1 MSILTLGLRDIHA
14 TSRGV
19 TPANTRKTVSISIV
33 MFICVRDDLIG
44 VTEVDLFGGQHGDAA
59 MAMLGIVPT
68 EERGERGSRFRC
80 LGLIQLNVGT
90 PENDSLIWAPHA
102 CPASVTLNPSNA
114 SGSSTGSKS
123 TSIRHD
129 PLRPSSVAH

>member
-1 MSILTLGLRDIHA
+1 MPVGSTTRIARSAENLLA
-14 TSRGV
+14 AVV
-19 TPANTRKTVSISIV
+19 TNRRVAPKGRSPGKAPGPGR
-33 MFICVRDDLIG
+33 
-44 VTEVDLFGGQHGDAA
+44 
-59 MAMLGIVPT
+59 
-68 EERGERGSRFRC
+68 ERGSRFRC

-102 CPASVTLNPSNA
+102 CPASVALNPSNA